1 MDVLCKFSKEE
12 RQSLERIAGI
22 VFNGGR
28 IPEKFKKEAEGWLY
42 AISRF
47 LTAVNRE
54 NGSLS
59 LDPFRDYPNKTY
71 LVYEALQGSFTAMI
85 KKKTEAA
92 VKKKGR

>member
-1 MDVLCKFSKEE
+1 VDVLCKFSKEE

-22 VFNGGR
+22 IFNGGK
-28 IPEKFKKEAEGWLY
+28 IPERFKKEAEDWVY
-42 AISRF
+42 VISRF

-71 LVYEALQGSFTAMI
+71 MALELLQGVFTAMI

-92 VKKKGR
+92 VKKRGR